1 VTTPG
6 RRAPSPAPVPA
17 SSRRAAELIA
27 GYRPPSLSEAAA
39 AFARQA
45 AAACAPQNPR
55 YGRLLEHSLCQSP
68 GLVTNLTLIRS
79 NSHRPGAIFGC
90 GVQVDPI
97 AVENRSLRSQVDDR
111 PAPGK
116 LSGSGFWV
124 QDLEH
129 VAADPPMPYA
139 RPYSGFFHDA
149 YSGEPAQDICGA
161 GLTQIQFVL
170 YVPDGENRV
179 SE

>member
-1 VTTPG
+1 MAEFWNPTGATQQCLHATL
-6 RRAPSPAPVPA
+6 RR
-17 SSRRAAELIA
+17 
-27 GYRPPSLSEAAA
+27 RP
-39 AFARQA
+39 
-45 AAACAPQNPR
+45 
-55 YGRLLEHSLCQSP
+55 
-68 GLVTNLTLIRS
+68 NL
-79 NSHRPGAIFGC
+79 
-90 GVQVDPI
+90 
-97 AVENRSLRSQVDDR
+97 

-161 GLTQIQFVL
+161 GLTHIQFVL
-170 YVPDGENRV
+170 YIPEGENWV